1 MRRRAGSG
9 TVFPVC
15 PGVAGGRFDP
25 AVHRL
30 RQFRYGEVTDD
41 LQAVRTLLQ
50 RFNPAMSMIL
60 TVSPVP
66 LTATAT
72 GDHVLAATAQAKAT
86 LRAAAGDFAADTD
99 GVDYFP
105 SFELVTS
112 HATGGPWFEPNLRA
126 VSEAAG
132 RDDVRPARGRGR
144 ARGRRGRSDLRRAA
158 VAGRRTMSAKVLV
171 LGNSHIRALRDAL
184 EATPDRWAA
193 LDIDIVALR
202 GPMLSGIEVAE
213 GQIRPVTDTAREQ
226 FQLQHEQAMQQH
238 CHSRL

>member
-1 MRRRAGSG
+1 M
-9 TVFPVC
+9 
-15 PGVAGGRFDP
+15 
-25 AVHRL
+25 HRL

-126 VSEAAG
+126 VSEA
-132 RDDVRPARGRGR
+132 
-144 ARGRRGRSDLRRAA
+144 RGRRGRSDLRRAA